1 MSSPEPDAQGLW
13 SALIDESIT
22 AREAMRDSLQAPFQR
37 ACDSVVA
44 ALRAGN
50 KLLLLG
56 NGGSAADA
64 QHVAAEFVGRFRLE
78 RRAWPALALSEN
90 ISSLT
95 GISNDYAYETVFV
108 RQLEAFARAGD
119 VLIALS
125 TSGTSASVVQALE
138 CAGRLGLTS
147 IALTGP
153 SPNLAAERA
162 DIAVCV
168 PAPTTA
174 SVQEGY
180 MLVLH
185 AICHF
190 CEETLERV

>member
-1 MSSPEPDAQGLW
+1 
-13 SALIDESIT
+13 
-22 AREAMRDSLQAPFQR
+22 MRDSLQTSFHL
-37 ACDSVVA
+37 ACDRVVA
-44 ALRAGN
+44 ALRTGN
-50 KLLLLG
+50 KLMLLG

-78 RRAWPALALSEN
+78 RRPWPALALSEN
-90 ISSLT
+90 VSSLT
-95 GISNDYAYETVFV
+95 GIANDYAYELVFV

-125 TSGTSASVVQALE
+125 TSGQSASVVRALE
-138 CAGRLGLTS
+138 CAERLGITS

-153 SPNLAAERA
+153 SPNRAAELA
-162 DIAVCV
+162 DVALCV

-174 SVQEGY
+174 SIQEGY

-185 AICHF
+185 AMCHF
-190 CEETLERV
+190 CEETLAGL